1 MKLFGGRKKQDPVT
15 GAVVI
20 LEIDG
25 MHCNSCGLLIDDELE
40 ELPGVRSAS
49 TDVRAMRSTIRLDE
63 GAEVDVDRLVA
74 AVREAG
80 EYDARPVA

>member
-1 MKLFGGRKKQDPVT
+1 MKLFGGRKKQDQAT

-40 ELPGVRSAS
+40 ELPGVHSAT
-49 TDVRAMRSTIRLDE
+49 TDVRSGRSTVQFEED
-63 GAEVDVDRLVA
+63 AEVDTDVLVA
-74 AVREAG
+74 AVRRTG
-80 EYDARPVA
+80 EYEARPVG